1 MPQVWTPVME
11 GPHEALVERL
21 LRAIA
26 HFGEVMGVEKP
37 LVEIELADSS
47 RFQLDRLEPEPGFGM
62 VTIYVQRA
70 DESDGPDAL
79 VIPIGAISR
88 IELRS
93 TPDDRV
99 ARFGFTVPDQD
110 QSQGG

>member
-1 MPQVWTPVME
+1 ME
-11 GPHEALVERL
+11 GPHEAFVDRL
-21 LRAIA
+21 HRTIS
-26 HFGEVMGVEKP
+26 HFGEVMGVAKP
-37 LVEIELADSS
+37 LVEFELADSS

-62 VTIYVQRA
+62 VTIYVQRPH
-70 DESDGPDAL
+70 ESDEPDAL

-93 TPDDRV
+93 TPEDRV

-110 QSQGG
+110 R